1 MTATTI
7 STNPHLRRVQRLI
20 HAARPLGR
28 GIGWLI
34 AATRA
39 RWHDVVE
46 SGQLGPSPYQE
57 LSRHT
62 GSRF

>member
-1 MTATTI
+1 M
-7 STNPHLRRVQRLI
+7 QRLL
-20 HAARPLGR
+20 HVARPLAR
-28 GIGWLI
+28 GVGWLI
-34 AATRA
+34 AGTRA

-57 LSRHT
+57 LSRRT